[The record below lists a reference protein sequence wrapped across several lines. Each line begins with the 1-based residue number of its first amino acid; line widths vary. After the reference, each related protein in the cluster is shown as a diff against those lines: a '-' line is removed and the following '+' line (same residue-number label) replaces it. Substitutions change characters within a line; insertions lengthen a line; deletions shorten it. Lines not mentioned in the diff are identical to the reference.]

1 MDVSPRK
8 RASILTLR
16 ENKEK
21 TYGEISKIVGVSIST
36 ISRIMKMKKETGSVT
51 PKRKGKCGRKRKTTP
66 KDDAYLIRESV
77 KDPRKTSDAIKTTL
91 GEKGIEISSTVRRRL
106 LEVGRKAYHPVK
118 KQLLTKTMKTK
129 RYKWGLKYK
138 NWTKEDWRRVI
149 FSDETHMFVQG
160 QRNQHVRRSQN
171 EKIRNAHIDQRVK
184 HPQKKM
190 FWGCFSFYGI
200 GSLHP
205 VEGMM
210 RSQQYIEVVQRRV
223 IPEMNRLFPDGS
235 GVFQQDLAPCHTSKQ
250 VKKFMNENHI
260 KLLECPRNS
269 RDLHLIENLWSICK
283 QRLRTMDCTSKEK
296 LIQALIQVRYKY
308 PQILKDCSKL
318 VDSMPKRIK
327 MLLNNRGGHI
337 MY

>member
-16 ENKEK
+16 ENTEK
-21 TYGEISKIVGVSIST
+21 TYREISKIVGVSIST
-36 ISRIMKMKKETGSVT
+36 IRRIMKMKKETGSVT

-91 GEKGIEISSTVRRRL
+91 GEKEIEISSSTVRRRL
-106 LEVGRKAYHPVK
+106 LEVGRKAYRPVK

-149 FSDETHMFVQG
+149 FCDETHMFVQG
-160 QRNQHVRRSQN
+160 QRSQHVRRSQN

-235 GVFQQDLAPCHTSKQ
+235 GVFQQDLAPRHTSKQ
-250 VKKFMNENHI
+250 VK
-260 KLLECPRNS
+260 
-269 RDLHLIENLWSICK
+269 NL
-283 QRLRTMDCTSKEK
+283 
-296 LIQALIQVRYKY
+296 
-308 PQILKDCSKL
+308 
-318 VDSMPKRIK
+318 
-327 MLLNNRGGHI
+327 
-337 MY
+337 

>member
-16 ENKEK
+16 ENTEK
-21 TYGEISKIVGVSIST
+21 EISKIVGVSIST
-36 ISRIMKMKKETGSVT
+36 ISHIMRMKKETGSVT

-91 GEKGIEISSTVRRRL
+91 GGKGMEISSSTVCRRL

-138 NWTKEDWRRVI
+138 HWTKEDWRHVI

-160 QRNQHVRRSQN
+160 QRSQHVQKSQN
-171 EKIRNAHIDQRVK
+171 KKIRNAHIDQCVK

-190 FWGCFSFYGI
+190 FGGCFSFYGI

-210 RSQQYIEVVQRRV
+210 RSQQYIEVVQQRV

-235 GVFQQDLAPCHTSKQ
+235 GVFQQDLAPCHTLKQ
-250 VKKFMNENHI
+250 VKKFMNENYI
-260 KLLECPRNS
+260 KVLEWPGNS
-269 RDLHLIENLWSICK
+269 PDLNPIENLWSICK
-283 QRLRTMDCTSKEK
+283 KRLRTMDCTLKEK
-296 LIQALIQVRYKY
+296 LIQVLI
-308 PQILKDCSKL
+308 
-318 VDSMPKRIK
+318 
-327 MLLNNRGGHI
+327 
-337 MY
+337 

>member
-1 MDVSPRK
+1 MYLEVRILYSCFKRWMLAPRK
-8 RASILTLR
+8 RANILTLR
-16 ENKEK
+16 ENTEK
-21 TYGEISKIVGVSIST
+21 AYREISKIVGVSIST
-36 ISRIMKMKKETGSVT
+36 ISRIMKMKKETRSVT

-91 GEKGIEISSTVRRRL
+91 GEKGIEISSSTVCRRL
-106 LEVGRKAYHPVK
+106 LEVGRKAYRPVK

-129 RYKWGLKYK
+129 CYKWGPKYK

-160 QRNQHVRRSQN
+160 QRSQHVRRSQN

-210 RSQQYIEVVQRRV
+210 RSQQYIEVVQ
-223 IPEMNRLFPDGS
+223 
-235 GVFQQDLAPCHTSKQ
+235 
-250 VKKFMNENHI
+250 
-260 KLLECPRNS
+260 
-269 RDLHLIENLWSICK
+269 
-283 QRLRTMDCTSKEK
+283 
-296 LIQALIQVRYKY
+296 
-308 PQILKDCSKL
+308 
-318 VDSMPKRIK
+318 
-327 MLLNNRGGHI
+327 
-337 MY
+337 

>member
-16 ENKEK
+16 ENTEK
-21 TYGEISKIVGVSIST
+21 TYREISKIVGVSIST

-66 KDDAYLIRESV
+66 RDDAYLIRESV
-77 KDPRKTSDAIKTTL
+77 KDPSKTSDAIKTTL
-91 GEKGIEISSTVRRRL
+91 GEKGIEISSLTVRRHL
-106 LEVGRKAYHPVK
+106 LVVGRKAYRPVK
-118 KQLLTKTMKTK
+118 KQLLTKTMKIK
-129 RYKWGLKYK
+129 RYKWGQKYK
-138 NWTKEDWRRVI
+138 NWTKKDWRYEI

-160 QRNQHVRRSQN
+160 KRSQHVQRSQN
-171 EKIRNAHIDQRVK
+171 EKIRNVHIDQHVK

-235 GVFQQDLAPCHTSKQ
+235 GVFQQDLAPCHASK
-250 VKKFMNENHI
+250 
-260 KLLECPRNS
+260 
-269 RDLHLIENLWSICK
+269 
-283 QRLRTMDCTSKEK
+283 
-296 LIQALIQVRYKY
+296 
-308 PQILKDCSKL
+308 
-318 VDSMPKRIK
+318 
-327 MLLNNRGGHI
+327 
-337 MY
+337 